1 MDQWPRHPALT
12 VRNSPAGSAARGLE
26 ILHWG
31 TYDTSKPRTRILRD
45 GLRAAGAT
53 LHECHAEVWEG
64 IADKSQVTGHLR
76 RVRLLLRWLT
86 RYPAL
91 LWRFLRASHPDLV
104 LVGFPGVLD
113 VIVVAPF
120 ARLRRV
126 PIAWDMFMSL
136 YDTVVLDRRLIDP
149 ASPWAR
155 LLHSIEG
162 FALRRANRVFLDTEA
177 HARHVETLYGLPPR
191 HCGAVWVGAEVEHFR
206 LPEPVGLAARS
217 PAAPLRVLFYG
228 QFIPLHGIDTIVG
241 AARLMSEEAVEWTLI
256 GRGQEAA
263 RIRRM
268 LAETP
273 LPQLRWI
280 EWVDYAELKD
290 WIADADVCLGIFG
303 TSDKAESVIPN
314 KVFQIVAAGR
324 PLITRDSP
332 AIRELLEPV
341 PRCVYFIRPG
351 EASALAEAVREHSA
365 CLAKGAPG
373 RCHREVASRI
383 AAPAIGR
390 QFLEQV
396 VRGRS

>member
-1 MDQWPRHPALT
+1 MKNA
-12 VRNSPAGSAARGLE
+12 PAGAAARGTVVLY
-26 ILHWG
+26 WG

-76 RVRLLLRWLT
+76 RLRLLFRWLT
-86 RYPAL
+86 RYPSL
-91 LWRFLRASHPDLV
+91 LWRFLRASRPDIV

-113 VIVVAPF
+113 VIAVAPF

-155 LLHSIEG
+155 LLRWIEG
-162 FALRRANRVFLDTEA
+162 FATRRADRLFLDTEA
-177 HARHVETLYGLPPR
+177 HARHVEALYGLPPR
-191 HCGAVWVGAEVEHFR
+191 HCGAVWVGVEIEHFR
-206 LPEPVGLAARS
+206 LQEPVAVAGRS
-217 PAAPLRVLFYG
+217 PVAPLRVLFYG

-241 AARLMSEEAVEWTLI
+241 AARLMSAEAVEWTLI
-256 GRGQEAA
+256 GRGQEAP

-268 LAETP
+268 LAATP
-273 LPQLRWI
+273 LPKLRWI
-280 EWVDYAELKD
+280 EWVDYADLKH

-303 TSDKAESVIPN
+303 TSDKAASVIPN

-341 PRCVYFIRPG
+341 SQCVYLVPPG
-351 EASALAEAVREHSA
+351 EESALAEAVREHA
-365 CLAKGAPG
+365 GWLARGAPG
-373 RCHREVASRI
+373 LCHRELAGRI

-390 QFLEQV
+390 QFLERV
-396 VRGRS
+396 ARGLP